1 MKIVILNGFD
11 ADNLFEKHLESW
23 FEGKKASV
31 TSLKLRELKL
41 GPCRSCGSCGTR
53 TPGKCVLK
61 DGIEDVMKTVV
72 TADVMILLSPVHF
85 GGYSATLKKVLD
97 RFMLL
102 GLP

>member
-1 MKIVILNGFD
+1 MKIIVLNGFD
-11 ADNLFEKHLESW
+11 TDNLFEKYLNSWLES
-23 FEGKKASV
+23 KKVLVAN
-31 TSLKLRELKL
+31 LKIRDLEL

-53 TPGKCVLK
+53 TPGQCVLK

-102 GLP
+102 